1 MFLFIFSAATCDYLD
16 PTSFAPLFFV
26 AAVRLQLHF
35 NLFYT

>member
-1 MFLFIFSAATCDYLD
+1 MFLFIFSAATCDLD